1 MTIMSAY
8 RGPSILASH
17 LCLMAAS
24 CGWDG
29 GLIPDVVYSGEMP
42 EARLSFEPMSPGV
55 NAYKLLTSIIVPRPI
70 AWISSLSIEGIGN
83 LAPHSFFTVASADP
97 PIVQFTSVGSKDTLR
112 NVIATEEFVINL
124 ASVDLADFVN
134 QSSAPYPPNVD
145 EAQELGMITEPSE
158 KVAPMRVSSSPA
170 SIECRLH
177 STVSMGIRRWCSAMS
192 LLFRSGPT
200 SWTETAPRWPDCA
213 RYRAWVEMSGACH
226 LKSCTSN
233 ALGYRGLPSR
243 ENELLDASPWIG
255 DPAVSLKPGYP
266 AFRSFSTA
274 AK

>member
-177 STVSMGIRRWCSAMS
+177 STVSMGDSTVVFGNVVAISVRADVLDGDRPSM
-192 LLFRSGPT
+192 
-200 SWTETAPRWPDCA
+200 A
-213 RYRAWVEMSGACH
+213 RLRPISR
-226 LKSCTSN
+226 
-233 ALGYRGLPSR
+233 LGGDEWGLPPEVVHFKR
-243 ENELLDASPWIG
+243 PRL
-255 DPAVSLKPGYP
+255 
-266 AFRSFSTA
+266 
-274 AK
+274 